1 MKKEYTIITAASAND
16 LELSVNERLKD
27 GWECQGGISIAMLT
41 ESGREFCQA
50 MVKDVTDGK
59 TAQLYSG

>member
-1 MKKEYTIITAASAND
+1 MKKEYTVITAASAND

-27 GWECQGGISIAMLT
+27 GWECQGGISIAMLA

-50 MVKDVTDGK
+50 MVKDVKDGK
-59 TAQLYSG
+59 PARFNSM